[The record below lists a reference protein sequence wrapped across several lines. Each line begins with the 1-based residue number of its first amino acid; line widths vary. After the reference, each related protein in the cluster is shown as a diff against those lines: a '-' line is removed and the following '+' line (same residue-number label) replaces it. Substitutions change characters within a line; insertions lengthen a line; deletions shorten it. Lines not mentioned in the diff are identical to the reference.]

1 MTSILPSCGFHYG
14 VPYEDYAAWDAINF
28 SRLKAISKTASKCKH
43 EIDNPRKQTS
53 AMALGSALH
62 LAVLEPARFD
72 EMFYIC
78 PPCDRKTTD
87 GKLIYE
93 QAVKEAKGRQIIR
106 DGLSTDAG
114 LLSELKNLQGMAKAV
129 HARKIASLFL
139 DGNGRNE
146 VSGLWKDAETGLV
159 CKFRMDKFIE
169 VPAGPIAAFSDGNPV
184 IVECKTA
191 RDASEWQFAKDV
203 DNFNYDAQ
211 AVGYSEGVKAITGK
225 NPKHVFLV
233 AENFPP
239 FDCAE
244 YTLTDRSINT
254 GLVKYRSMLKKYAEC
269 LESGI
274 WPGYPEGLKTLD
286 LPGYAH
292 ERNYGE

>member
-28 SRLKAISKTASKCKH
+28 SRLKAILKTASKCKH
-43 EIDNPRKQTS
+43 EIDNPKKQTP
-53 AMALGSALH
+53 AMALGSAFH

-72 EMFYIC
+72 ETFYIC

-106 DGLSTDAG
+106 DGTSSDAG
-114 LLSELKNLQGMAKAV
+114 LLSELKNLQGMAKAI

-139 DGNGRNE
+139 DSQGRNE
-146 VSGLWKDAETGLV
+146 VSMLWKDEETGLW
-159 CKFRMDKFIE
+159 CKARMDKLIE
-169 VPAGPIAAFSDGNPV
+169 IPTGAIQTFSDGNPI

-191 RDASEWQFAKDV
+191 RDALEWQYAKDV
-203 DNFNYDAQ
+203 DSFNYDAQ
-211 AVGYSEGVKAITGK
+211 AACYSEGVRAILNK
-225 NPKHVFLV
+225 PAKHIFLV
-233 AENFPP
+233 AENFAP

-254 GLVKYRSMLKKYAEC
+254 GMLKFRSMLKKYAEC
-269 LESGI
+269 LKSGN
-274 WPGYPEGLKTLD
+274 WPDYPEGLKTLD